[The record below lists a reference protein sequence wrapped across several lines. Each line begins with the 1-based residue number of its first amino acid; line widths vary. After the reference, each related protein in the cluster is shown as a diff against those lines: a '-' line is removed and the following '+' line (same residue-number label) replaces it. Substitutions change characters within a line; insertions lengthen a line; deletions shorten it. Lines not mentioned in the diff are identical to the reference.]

1 MVKIDTS
8 LTGLP
13 VIQEEQ
19 MNTIWLRSKWILSDG
34 GANEFYL
41 TEEQMNTDWGVNEYY
56 LTEEQMNTIWV
67 QYRCWYHL

>member
-19 MNTIWLRSKWILSDG
+19 MNTI
-34 GANEFYL
+34 
-41 TEEQMNTDWGVNEYY
+41 
-56 LTEEQMNTIWV
+56 
-67 QYRCWYHL
+67 